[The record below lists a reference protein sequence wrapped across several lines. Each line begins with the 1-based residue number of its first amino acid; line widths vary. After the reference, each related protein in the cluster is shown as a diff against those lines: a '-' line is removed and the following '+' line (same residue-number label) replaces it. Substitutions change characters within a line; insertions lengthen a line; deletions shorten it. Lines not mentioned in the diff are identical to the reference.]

1 MSDINAAIAKIDVK
15 ATPINKLRDFNAV
28 RLDLVSLII
37 TNALSN
43 ADRPKH
49 RPGLLKN

>member
-1 MSDINAAIAKIDVK
+1 MSDTNAAIAKIDVK

-28 RLDLVSLII
+28 RLDLVSLNI

-49 RPGLLKN
+49 RLGLLKN

>member
-1 MSDINAAIAKIDVK
+1 MSDTNAAIAKSDVK
-15 ATPINKLRDFNAV
+15 ATPINKLRDFNPV

-49 RPGLLKN
+49 RLGLLKN